1 MFTGIIEEVGE
12 LKELK
17 RLGDEAR
24 ITVSCRRVWEGL
36 EIGDSV
42 AVNGVCLTA
51 VETAPGY
58 FAADV
63 SEESLQRSNLGGL
76 KRGAALNLER
86 AMRLGSR
93 LGGHIVQGHVDGGG
107 YLKSAR
113 DSGRGR
119 TYAFAAPPEVQA
131 YLVEK
136 GSIAVDGISL
146 TVSAL
151 GDGEFSVAAIPHTVE
166 ETNLRRAK
174 SGDAVNLEVDVI
186 AKYVRSYME
195 RGLPRGDGSAASGSL
210 RERLVEGGFM

>member
-76 KRGAALNLER
+76 KRER
-86 AMRLGSR
+86 
-93 LGGHIVQGHVDGGG
+93 
-107 YLKSAR
+107 
-113 DSGRGR
+113 
-119 TYAFAAPPEVQA
+119 P
-131 YLVEK
+131 
-136 GSIAVDGISL
+136 
-146 TVSAL
+146 
-151 GDGEFSVAAIPHTVE
+151 
-166 ETNLRRAK
+166 
-174 SGDAVNLEVDVI
+174 
-186 AKYVRSYME
+186 
-195 RGLPRGDGSAASGSL
+195 
-210 RERLVEGGFM
+210 